1 MSDSQAGEVGKGYNA
16 GTLSLRARFYPGNLQ
31 FHCNVFFKCIL
42 RFNIHD
48 IQVVRGNINLYHFS
62 LSKKYPPCYHS
73 FYLTKVGVPSLLTN
87 AKNGEFLRSLCTM
100 KYVINDIKFKRS
112 VSFLNFKLL
121 NFLFQVWL

>member
-31 FHCNVFFKCIL
+31 FYCNVFFKCIL

-87 AKNGEFLRSLCTM
+87 AKNGEFLRSSRDQFPFSISN
-100 KYVINDIKFKRS
+100 Y
-112 VSFLNFKLL
+112 
-121 NFLFQVWL
+121 